1 MRMRSV
7 NFFKSKLFLIQVGIA
22 LLITIV
28 LIWITLISLRWYTHH
43 GEELEVP
50 DLYGMSIEEAG
61 NKLEAEQLVFSI
73 YDSIYN
79 PKFAPGTVLDQRPL
93 AGAVVKRKRNL
104 FLTINANKP
113 EQVRFPN
120 LVDNSFRQAYELLI
134 TNGFQI
140 GKLEYAE
147 NQFFNLVLF
156 PKYNGDTIHAGSMV
170 DKGASIDLVL
180 GKGDNNGI
188 IAPNLIGKTNSQAK
202 EKIILSNMNLGR
214 IQFDQSIN
222 NHFDSIQSKVWK
234 QYPSFDNDQRIQPG
248 SKIDIWLTRD
258 SVKLQHADSLL
269 QLSLSNLLY

>member
-1 MRMRSV
+1 MKSV
-7 NFFKSKLFLIQVGIA
+7 NFFKSKLFLIQIGIA
-22 LLITIV
+22 LIISII
-28 LIWITLISLRWYTHH
+28 LIWITLINLRWYTHH

-50 DLYGMSIEEAG
+50 DLYGMSLEEAES
-61 NKLEAEQLVFSI
+61 KLETEQLNFTI

-93 AGAVVKRKRNL
+93 AGAIVKRKRSL

-113 EQVRFPN
+113 EQIRFPN
-120 LVDNSFRQAYELLI
+120 LIDNSFRQAYELLI
-134 TNGFQI
+134 INGFKI

-156 PKYNGDTIHAGSMV
+156 PKYMGDTIHAGSLI

-180 GKGDNNGI
+180 GKGDYREI
-188 IAPNLIGKTNSQAK
+188 MTPNLFGRTNAQAK

-214 IQFDQSIN
+214 VEFDQSIQT
-222 NHFDSIQSKVWK
+222 HFDSIQSKVWK
-234 QYPSFDNDQRIQPG
+234 QYPSFNNNQKIQPG

-258 SVKLQHADSLL
+258 SVKLQLADSLL
-269 QLSLSNLLY
+269 QVSLSNLLY